1 METIPLTWYIA
12 LATVLFLLGAAG
24 VLLRRNIVIM
34 LMSIEL
40 MLNSVNINLVAF
52 SYYLDDMRGQ
62 IFAIFTIT
70 VAAAEVAVALGIL
83 IALIKRRSVVDIDKL
98 DSLKG

>member
-12 LATVLFLLGAAG
+12 LSTVLFLLGAAG

-52 SYYLDDMRGQ
+52 SYYLDDTRGQ

-83 IALIKRRSVVDIDKL
+83 IALIKRRAIVDIDEL
-98 DSLKG
+98 DSMKG

>member
-1 METIPLTWYIA
+1 MIPLTWFIG
-12 LATVLFLLGAAG
+12 LGLILFMIGVAG
-24 VLLRRNIVIM
+24 VLLRKNIIIV

-52 SYYLDDMRGQ
+52 SYYLDDIRGQ

-83 IALIKRRSVVDIDKL
+83 IALVRNRRVINSDDM

>member
-1 METIPLTWYIA
+1 MIPLTWFIA
-12 LATVLFLLGAAG
+12 LSAVLFMIGVSG
-24 VLLRRNIVIM
+24 VLLRRNIIIV

-52 SYYLDDMRGQ
+52 SYYLGNLRGQ
-62 IFAIFTIT
+62 IFSVFTIA

-83 IALIKRRSVVDIDKL
+83 IALVRNRKTFNTDEIDTMR
-98 DSLKG
+98 G

>member
-1 METIPLTWYIA
+1 MIPLSWFIG
-12 LATVLFLLGAAG
+12 LGLILFMIGVSG
-24 VLLRRNIVIM
+24 VLLRKNIIVV

-52 SYYLDDMRGQ
+52 SYYLEDIRGQ

-83 IALIKRRSVVDIDKL
+83 IALVRNRRIYNSDEM

>member
-1 METIPLTWYIA
+1 MIPLTWFIG
-12 LATVLFLLGAAG
+12 LGLILFMIGVAG
-24 VLLRRNIVIM
+24 VLLRKNIIIV

-52 SYYLDDMRGQ
+52 SYYLDDIRGQ

-83 IALIKRRSVVDIDKL
+83 IALVRNRRVLNSDDM